1 MHADRYTHASTAGN
15 KHPFL
20 LPSTCWQRWYFI
32 VSHKKREVPFSYCTT
47 GKEGQTPTQNQPHT
61 HACWKTINSLWHS
74 SNSQWQ
80 VRGALSGLQL
90 EGHQSEIPVCQEN
103 NGWQRKWMALC
114 FPFVTTT
121 GVPWSRSLSPQLL
134 SSQSLEDHCGSRQ
147 RWWKVFLK
155 REKKPQ
161 NYLGGKL
168 TKFMSRSTWTHA
180 FLLLYTLSPL
190 FLLPLHVVISFL
202 CLIFWLSDN
211 LPKHLEHKLNTY
223 GIFIKDIVIKI
234 EMLTLQNSSF

>member
-1 MHADRYTHASTAGN
+1 MLKDNQFSVTFFKQSVASET
-15 KHPFL
+15 
-20 LPSTCWQRWYFI
+20 
-32 VSHKKREVPFSYCTT
+32 
-47 GKEGQTPTQNQPHT
+47 
-61 HACWKTINSLWHS
+61 
-74 SNSQWQ
+74 
-80 VRGALSGLQL
+80 GALSGLQL
-90 EGHQSEIPVCQEN
+90 EGHQSEIPVCLEN
-103 NGWQRKWMALC
+103 NGWQSKWMALC

-134 SSQSLEDHCGSRQ
+134 SSQSLEDDCGSRQ

-161 NYLGGKL
+161 NYLWEKL
-168 TKFMSRSTWTHA
+168 TKFTSRSTWTHA